1 MTLGKRL
8 LFLIVLLGWGFG
20 WIDVSGTAQRPTQAT
35 IYYNEACQACTEYIR
50 SEAIPILSKLGIQT
64 IVQKDFINDPANRK
78 ELVNRSAQMGISPKL
93 QGHMTLFLDDR
104 IVLEGHVPA
113 TVIRDLMNAPHDA
126 FDKILVFQDKMT
138 GMNQTV
144 ADYKVWAFEGPVK
157 TYAIEQPIA
166 DYLGWYD
173 QHKLDFSDTDGEKWG
188 VGAWLPLILGTG
200 LLDGLNPCAFAVL
213 LFFIAF
219 LFTVHRLRAEVL
231 KVGLVYISMIYLTY
245 LAIGLG
251 ILQAIV
257 ISDTAHFMAKAG
269 SWLLIGLGLINV
281 KDYFWYGKGF
291 SLSPAAWFHQK
302 STHWLQ
308 KATLPATVVG
318 GILVGLCTFPCS
330 GGVYVAVLGLL
341 SAKATYAVG
350 FGYLLLYNLMFIAP
364 LVAVLLAVGNKRTV
378 GQLMRWETGH
388 KRTIKLSLGAGMVAL
403 GAVILLWLV

>member
-1 MTLGKRL
+1 MTLRKRL

-20 WIDVSGTAQRPTQAT
+20 WIDVSGTVQRPTQAT

-50 SEAIPILSKLGIQT
+50 SEAIPVLSRLGIQT

-78 ELVNRSAQMGISPKL
+78 ELVNRSTQMGIPPKL

-157 TYAIEQPIA
+157 TYAIGQPISE
-166 DYLGWYD
+166 YLRWYD
-173 QHKLDFSDTDGEKWG
+173 QHKLDFSDTDEEKWG

-257 ISDTAHFMAKAG
+257 LSDTSHFMAKAG

-291 SLSPAAWFHQK
+291 SLSPSAWFHQK

-330 GGVYVAVLGLL
+330 GGVYVVVLGLL

-350 FGYLLLYNLMFIAP
+350 FGYLLLYNLMFIVP